1 MNQVRVFTFEYAPHK
16 KKIKVDP
23 RNSEMALVRII
34 TDKLK
39 VPAHEVIFGLLNEE
53 GAFVSVKEFLNR
65 LKSGKLKNQLVYEL
79 VIKTSNQATKRLPAK
94 HKSSEKILNS
104 DQQEDSGKNIQNSCK
119 DHKTIQNS
127 SIYGSYNPTSFTS

>member
-23 RNSEMALVRII
+23 RTSEMALIRII

-53 GAFVSVKEFLNR
+53 GAFVSVKEFLLR
-65 LKSGKLKNQLVYEL
+65 LKSGKLKNKLVYEL
-79 VIKTSNQATKRLPAK
+79 VIKTSNQATKRGPAK
-94 HKSSEKILNS
+94 GKNSDKNLNS
-104 DQQEDSGKNIQNSCK
+104 DQQEDSGKNNPNS
-119 DHKTIQNS
+119 
-127 SIYGSYNPTSFTS
+127 